1 MKIIVNRLRF
11 TVYYTFTVHHLRWK
25 TDYGTR
31 RTHSKRKSVHRKLVA
46 SVLFSF
52 LFMLGGRASAA
63 APSGLTVSPAFQQ
76 VTIQAGA
83 SDQPVSFKIT
93 NDRPVAQNLSFSVRD
108 FNTLNESGGLFFV
121 GTNPTDLQKK
131 YGLAKWFSL
140 PTKNITLQ
148 SHQTI
153 TLNGQI
159 LNLPDLSAGGHY
171 GALMISLGSDQPN
184 GRVGFNP
191 IASSLL
197 FVTKPQG
204 AIYQLSLSN
213 VYFKHS
219 LVSLPGSVTLRFQ
232 NTGNVHIVPRG
243 SVYINGPNGRLVS
256 KGIINQN
263 SNIILPGT
271 FRRYNVT
278 LNKISGTSAIG
289 TYKLH
294 ADFRFDGINQYRSYE
309 KNVFHIPMAEL
320 ILIILIIIGLVMVM
334 LKMRRS
340 MSSSRTK
347 D

>member
-1 MKIIVNRLRF
+1 MKIRLAAVIF
-11 TVYYTFTVHHLRWK
+11 NLMFF
-25 TDYGTR
+25 GM
-31 RTHSKRKSVHRKLVA
+31 A
-46 SVLFSF
+46 
-52 LFMLGGRASAA
+52 LGGRASAA
-63 APSGLTVSPAFQQ
+63 APTGLTVSPAFQQ

-93 NDRPVAQNLSFSVRD
+93 NDRPVAQNLSLSVRD

-131 YGLAKWFSL
+131 YGLAKWLSL
-140 PTKNITLQ
+140 PTKNIMLQ
-148 SHQTI
+148 PHQTI

-159 LNLPDLSAGGHY
+159 FNLPDLSAGGHY
-171 GALMISLGSDQPN
+171 GALMISLGSGQSN

-219 LVSLPGSVTLRFQ
+219 LVSLSGSVTLRFQ
-232 NTGNVHIVPRG
+232 NTGNVHVVPRG
-243 SVYINGPNGRLVS
+243 SVYVNGPNGKLVS

-278 LNKISGTSAIG
+278 LNKISSSSSAG

-294 ADFRFDGINQYRSYE
+294 ADFRFDGISQYRSYE
-309 KNVFHIPMAEL
+309 KNIFYIPIVALL
-320 ILIILIIIGLVMVM
+320 IIILIVLGLIFALFKRLSRM
-334 LKMRRS
+334 LK
-340 MSSSRTK
+340 SSSEK
-347 D
+347 